1 MINES
6 WNLISPRYTWR
17 HPNNSGSFKC
27 YLPLMIFSMQKIKD
41 INWFFPVLLLIKE
54 CKKSNESILSRDTD
68 HQRILQSDWMR
79 DTTGHTRPKLI
90 VSDVAKNSKIP
101 PDSLQEIMM
110 VNESCNLIG
119 QEVQVATPNQNW

>member
-1 MINES
+1 MDTCYIWWNMQRIKEKKDWQWSNKGINYFLPEILMINES

-54 CKKSNESILSRDTD
+54 CKKSNGSIDSFQRCWSSKNPAIWLDERHNWSHLTKVESLR
-68 HQRILQSDWMR
+68 
-79 DTTGHTRPKLI
+79 
-90 VSDVAKNSKIP
+90 
-101 PDSLQEIMM
+101 
-110 VNESCNLIG
+110 CC
-119 QEVQVATPNQNW
+119 

>member
-1 MINES
+1 MDTCYIWWNMQRIKEKKDWQWSNKGINYFLPEILMINES

-54 CKKSNESILSRDTD
+54 CKKSNESIDSF
-68 HQRILQSDWMR
+68 QRYWS
-79 DTTGHTRPKLI
+79 
-90 VSDVAKNSKIP
+90 SKNPAIWLDERHNWSHPTKV
-101 PDSLQEIMM
+101 DSLRC
-110 VNESCNLIG
+110 S
-119 QEVQVATPNQNW
+119 